1 MDCDICIKTVLIG
14 DPGVGKSSII
24 NVAKNK
30 NFNISYNSTI
40 GVDFEVFFIKKDNIN
55 YKIQVWDT
63 AGQERFLSIVK
74 SYFNNIG
81 AAIIVFDLSN
91 YKTFI
96 NIKNWINY
104 LVDMNSDN
112 INIPKILIGNKQD
125 LKIQE
130 VTNIEIMNYCK
141 TYDLDYLETS
151 AKDNYQID
159 QIINKLVDKINI
171 NINSNINNRKEN
183 IGIKIESKKI
193 NTIFEIVDGYKQK
206 KCCTIL

>member
-30 NFNISYNSTI
+30 NFDRLYNSTI
-40 GVDFEVFFIKKDNIN
+40 GVDFEVFFIEKDNIN

-91 YKTFI
+91 HNTFK
-96 NIKNWINY
+96 NIKSWINY
-104 LVDMNSDN
+104 LQDMNTNN
-112 INIPKILIGNKQD
+112 INIPKILIGNKTD
-125 LKIQE
+125 LKHQE
-130 VTNIEIMNYCK
+130 VTNNDIKTLCR
-141 TYDLDYLETS
+141 TYDLEYLETS

-159 QIINKLVDKINI
+159 QIINKLVEKISNYMENNTENI
-171 NINSNINNRKEN
+171 REN
-183 IGIKIESKKI
+183 IGIKIESKKL
-193 NTIFEIVDGYKQK
+193 NNFFEMDDGYKQK